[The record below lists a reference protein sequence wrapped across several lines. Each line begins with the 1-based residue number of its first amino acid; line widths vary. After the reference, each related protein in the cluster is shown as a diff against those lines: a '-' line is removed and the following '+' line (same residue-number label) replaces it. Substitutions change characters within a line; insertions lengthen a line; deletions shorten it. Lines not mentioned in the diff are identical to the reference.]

1 MNHERNQGHHLTIEQ
16 LLDYLER
23 RLEPAESSMV
33 ENHLATNCQ
42 SCQADMI
49 WLKDTL
55 NLMVSNIWLDPP
67 ARLRTSARRLFQD
80 QQQRKPAFALGEWW
94 NSLWA
99 QPRSLAV
106 GAAAMLIIVIIGGI
120 LIWDGPTDSSS
131 AEIAQA
137 QGTVEVQPA
146 GSESWVPA
154 SGEVSLQDGST
165 VRTGDDSRVVLS
177 FPDDSKVLLAPDTE
191 LSILRMNALPNGST
205 RVIVL
210 RQTSGSTHNIVQ
222 NTSSPASRYEVQTPS
237 ATIIVKGTEF
247 TVDVDEVGATRVLVN
262 KGTVSVAAQG
272 VTIDLD
278 AGQATTVNFGEP
290 PAVVEGVP
298 TIPVPPEL
306 SNSEENESSSR
317 ETLST
322 VEPPSTATP
331 TPTGTST
338 IEPTPTGTSTIE
350 PTPTGTSTIEPA
362 PASATPPPATSGP
375 SQPPQATNTPTDPE
389 PLPTETE
396 MPSPTPP
403 PSETPK
409 KTKKPPDPPG
419 LTNTPQPPG
428 QTRNASTSD
437 SSRSS
442 KSNK

>member
-1 MNHERNQGHHLTIEQ
+1 
-16 LLDYLER
+16 
-23 RLEPAESSMV
+23 
-33 ENHLATNCQ
+33 
-42 SCQADMI
+42 
-49 WLKDTL
+49 
-55 NLMVSNIWLDPP
+55 
-67 ARLRTSARRLFQD
+67 
-80 QQQRKPAFALGEWW
+80 
-94 NSLWA
+94 
-99 QPRSLAV
+99 
-106 GAAAMLIIVIIGGI
+106 VIIGGI

-191 LSILRMNALPNGST
+191 LSILRMNAAPNGST

-247 TVDVDEVGATRVLVN
+247 TVDVDEVGATRVMVN

-278 AGQATTVNFGEP
+278 AGHATTVNFGEP
-290 PAVVEGVP
+290 PAVVERVP
-298 TIPVPPEL
+298 TKPVPPEL

-350 PTPTGTSTIEPA
+350 PA

-375 SQPPQATNTPTDPE
+375 SQPPQATNTPTGPG

-403 PSETPK
+403 PTETPK